1 MSREILFLAH
11 RLPFPPDRGDKIRSH
26 HILRRLA
33 AIAPVHVATFADCE
47 ADLAYQGDLARVA
60 RTHCL
65 VRRDKP
71 LWRAGIE
78 ALARDEPVSLTAF
91 RDARLASYVAKT
103 LAGGEVGTIY
113 VFSGQMGQYVP
124 ADFPGRVLMDL
135 VDVDSVKFDAYGQA
149 GPWPRRWIDAR
160 EGRLLRKEE
169 ERLAHRAD
177 RTLFVSEAEA
187 DLFRSRLADPAGTTI
202 AALRNGIDANYFD
215 PARTVGSPAVLSGP
229 GPHCVF
235 TGQMDYAPNVAAA
248 LRLIARIMP
257 ALRRTHPAAQC
268 HIVGRNPPPA
278 LLAHDGKDG
287 CRIWGQVPDVRPYLA
302 AADAVIVPLEIAR
315 GVQNKVLEAMAM
327 ARPVLLT
334 PEAATGI
341 GGQDGVHYA
350 VARDDA
356 ALVAQACRLI
366 DDPQAGIAM
375 GQAARRFV
383 IDNLGWETVLAP
395 LAEMVREAPG
405 SQKRRN
411 AA

>member
-78 ALARDEPVSLTAF
+78 ALAGGEPVSLTAF
-91 RDARLASYVAKT
+91 RDASLAGYVGDT
-103 LAGGEVGTIY
+103 LAGGDVGTIY

-124 ADFPGRVLMDL
+124 AEFSGRVLMDL
-135 VDVDSVKFDAYGQA
+135 VDIDSAKFDAYGQT
-149 GPWPRRWIDAR
+149 GPLPRRWIDAR
-160 EGRLLRKEE
+160 EGRLLRREE

-187 DLFRSRLADPAGTTI
+187 DLFRSRLSDPAGVTV
-202 AALRNGIDANYFD
+202 AALRNGIDADCFD
-215 PARTVGSPAVLSGP
+215 PARIVGSPTVLPGA

-235 TGQMDYAPNVAAA
+235 TGQMDYAPNIAAA
-248 LRLIARIMP
+248 LRLITRIMP
-257 ALRRTHPAAQC
+257 ALRRTHPEAQC
-268 HIVGRNPPPA
+268 HIVGRNPPAA

-287 CRIWGQVPDVRPYLA
+287 CHIWGQVPDVRPYLA
-302 AADAVIVPLEIAR
+302 AADVAVVPLEIAR

-327 ARPVLLT
+327 ACPVVLP

-350 VARDDA
+350 VAGDDA
-356 ALVAQACRLI
+356 ALVAQACRLV
-366 DDPQAGIAM
+366 DDRQAGMAM

-383 IDNLGWETVLAP
+383 IDNLGWEAVLAP
-395 LAEMVREAPG
+395 LVEMVSKPPV
-405 SQKRRN
+405 SQECRD